1 MAGFIKKFIMKQ
13 AMKSQTKNL
22 PKDQRDRVLS
32 AVDKDPEFFENIAK
46 QIKQKEKEGKGK
58 MEASMLVMREN
69 QDKLRKLM
77 Q

>member
-1 MAGFIKKFIMKQ
+1 MGFFKNLVMKQ
-13 AMKSQTKNL
+13 AMKSQMKNL
-22 PKDQRDRVLS
+22 PKEQQEKLLS
-32 AVDKDPEFFENIAK
+32 AMDKDPEFFENIAK

-77 Q
+77 M

>member
-1 MAGFIKKFIMKQ
+1 MGFFKKIIMKQ
-13 AMKSQTKNL
+13 AMKSQMKGV
-22 PKDQRDRVLS
+22 PKDQQEKMLS
-32 AVDKDPEFFENIAK
+32 AVEKDPEFFENIAK

-77 Q
+77 M